1 MTFKRNILIA
11 SLLFF
16 CGIVSDAQIR
26 IPTFDVE
33 LKINQTLMPG
43 DGSYEGDVEFIETT
57 NFYGGVHVQINQHI
71 AVGGFYGRS
80 FRGAMAV
87 RYNEKNSKQDILLMQ
102 KGLDVRL
109 STGRA
114 KNWRYYF
121 AVSYSR
127 FELVQEGESFRMAD
141 TFDAFGLNLGI
152 MRRLSNNLYLN
163 VIELGFKVRGFN
175 ESDRIWFAPSMD
187 DNDVFFDA
195 KMGLTYNIGKRK

>member
-1 MTFKRNILIA
+1 MGNKLNILVA
-11 SLLFF
+11 ALLHF
-16 CGIVSDAQIR
+16 CTSTNYAQLK

-33 LKINQTLMPG
+33 LKVNQNLMPG
-43 DGSYEGDVEFIETT
+43 DGRYEGDVEFIEAT

-71 AVGGFYGRS
+71 AVGSFYGRS
-80 FRGAMAV
+80 FRGAIAV
-87 RYNEKNSKQDILLMQ
+87 RYNEKNGKQDILMLQ

-114 KNWRYYF
+114 KKWRKYL
-121 AVSYSR
+121 AVSFVR
-127 FELVQEGESFRMAD
+127 FEIVQANESFRFAD
-141 TFDAFGLNLGI
+141 TFNAFGLNLGI
-152 MRRLSNNLYLN
+152 MRKLSNNLYLN

-187 DNDVFFDA
+187 DKDVFFDA